1 MVIVN
6 FYPFEKTLSKT
17 KNHKKIIENI
27 DIGGPTMVRAAAK
40 NYNDVTVIS
49 SKENYS
55 DLMLELNKNNG
66 STSEEFRKKM
76 SQIAFTETTYYDSLI
91 SDYLSRSSNTLFP
104 KKKIIHA
111 NLIEKLRYGENPHQK
126 SSIY

>member
-1 MVIVN
+1 
-6 FYPFEKTLSKT
+6 
-17 KNHKKIIENI
+17 
-27 DIGGPTMVRAAAK
+27 
-40 NYNDVTVIS
+40 
-49 SKENYS
+49 
-55 DLMLELNKNNG
+55 MLELNKNNG

-111 NLIEKLRYGENPHQK
+111 NLIEKLRYGENPHQE
-126 SSIY
+126 SAIYSKNKNLNIYKIHGKQLSYNNYNDIFSALTIPKTLPKNEVL